1 MEANQDGAFRLIQ
14 VHDMFSTL
22 INVNT
27 NALRHLPL
35 SRGKNMSNRE
45 PIALTSRFIPLNSIG
60 WTPVITIRL
69 ANRIIF
75 LNITR

>member
-1 MEANQDGAFRLIQ
+1 LEANQDGAFRLIQ

-45 PIALTSRFIPLNSIG
+45 PIAPQLSLLKA
-60 WTPVITIRL
+60 ITC
-69 ANRIIF
+69 
-75 LNITR
+75 